1 MNYVLSVATGSHI
14 THCVWLVFET
24 CLFKQYKRI
33 KVNLH
38 HVVNTLHQSVLF
50 AEKITVY
57 F

>member
-1 MNYVLSVATGSHI
+1 VNYVLSVATGSHI